1 MSYTNY
7 AHLGQSC
14 QTNMDVI
21 VDNRKFFPVDDPVY
35 KIFYTK
41 MQQYPLANEIHPVLS
56 SEVERPEDI
65 KTAKQ
70 KIKVPENFTK
80 PIVESCCGK
89 K

>member
-7 AHLGQSC
+7 ARLGYSC
-14 QTNMDVI
+14 QTNMDTI
-21 VDNRKFFPVDDPVY
+21 VDNSKFFPIDDPVY

-41 MQQYPLANEIHPVLS
+41 MKQYPLANEINPVLS

-65 KTAKQ
+65 KTTKQ
-70 KIKVPENFTK
+70 KIKIPENFKT
-80 PIVESCCGK
+80 PACCGK